1 MNKIRERAGIPVYGS
16 ASGEI
21 AIPSD
26 PLVMRDLVHRERR
39 VELNCEYGNRWY
51 DLRRWKEAE
60 TVLNGNFYGMNTL
73 VDKDHKNDFYK
84 RTKYQTRKFIS
95 YWWPIPQ
102 DDIDKNTNLVQIP
115 DWN

>member
-1 MNKIRERAGIPVYGS
+1 
-16 ASGEI
+16 
-21 AIPSD
+21 
-26 PLVMRDLVHRERR
+26 MRDLIHRERR
-39 VELNCEYGNRWY
+39 VELNCESGNRWY

-60 TVLNGNFYGMNTL
+60 TALDGDFYGMNTKA
-73 VDKDHKNDFYK
+73 DNKADFYK

-102 DDIDKNTNLVQIP
+102 DDIDKNTNLVQLP